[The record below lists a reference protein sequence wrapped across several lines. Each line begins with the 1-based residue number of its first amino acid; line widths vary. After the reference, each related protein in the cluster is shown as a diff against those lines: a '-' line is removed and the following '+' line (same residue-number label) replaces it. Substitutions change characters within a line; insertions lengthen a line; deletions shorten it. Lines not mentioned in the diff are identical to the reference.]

1 MLARRVGLGAAQVG
15 LLVLVACGSKA
26 NVSGVPTSKVTA
38 IDLGR
43 SINADRTIKD
53 AADSFQPGDTIYAS
67 VQTETLGSVKVT
79 ARWTFQDGQTVDST
93 VQMVPASGGVIR
105 TEFHVWKPGG
115 WPLGKYHLQV
125 ALDSTVS
132 GVKEFEVRQP

>member
-1 MLARRVGLGAAQVG
+1 MRARRVGLVVAGMG
-15 LLVLVACGSKA
+15 LLVLTACGSKA
-26 NVSGVPTSKVTA
+26 RVSGVETSKVTA

-53 AADSFQPGDTIYAS
+53 AADIFQPADTIYAS
-67 VQTETLGSVKVT
+67 VQTETLGSAKVI

-93 VQMVPASGGVIR
+93 TQAVPSSGGVIR
-105 TEFHVWKPGG
+105 SEFHVWKPGG
-115 WPLGKYHLQV
+115 WPVGKYHLQIT
-125 ALDSTVS
+125 LDSTVS

>member
-1 MLARRVGLGAAQVG
+1 MRAPRGKLVTAGLG
-15 LLVLVACGSKA
+15 LLLLACGSKA
-26 NVSGVPTSKVTA
+26 RVSGVETGKVTA

-43 SINADRTIKD
+43 SINADHTIKD
-53 AADSFQPGDTIYAS
+53 AADAFQPGDTIYAS
-67 VQTETLGSVKVT
+67 VQTETMGSAKVT

-93 VQMVPASGGVIR
+93 TQTVPASGGVIR
-105 TEFHVWKPGG
+105 TEFHASKPGG
-115 WPLGKYHLQV
+115 WPVGKYHLQI